1 MDLEKPVNVID
12 GVKRLEKQSS
22 DLAKGKGN
30 SGSLSSKDLYVRADK
45 FDIKSLD
52 IQLEKHLSRVW
63 SRSVENQKPTEEWE
77 IDLSKLNLRYAVATG
92 TYGIVYRGTYGD
104 QDVAGNQFTAVL
116 LAAIN
121 IR

>member
-12 GVKRLEKQSS
+12 GVKKLEKQSS
-22 DLAKGKGN
+22 DLASSGKA
-30 SGSLSSKDLYVRADK
+30 SVGSLSSKDLYVRADK

-63 SRSVENQKPTEEWE
+63 SRSIENQKPKEEWE

-92 TYGIVYRGTYGD
+92 TYGIVFRGTYDD
-104 QDVAGNQFTAVL
+104 QDVAGNLSTSFL
-116 LAAIN
+116 LASVN
-121 IR
+121 I